1 MNKLIEKLEELSK
14 DKRIGIII
22 IVILLIILAALIV
35 VMVHSHYSYKET
47 TPKDLISTYTSKL
60 NKIEVD
66 ENEEDKSKL
75 EKAKK
80 TLTDLKAKVEGS
92 KDSFVEDD
100 DVREYNALIDK
111 INDKLDD
118 IDNII
123 KKINRKTDGEDVDEE
138 EKAEE
143 SEEAE
148 KDEET
153 DEEKISEEDT
163 PDTNQNTA
171 DTASDSNEDYSTWVP
186 ADTSQSEAEPESQP
200 EPTPVQTNPAYGTVT
215 TSQPEDNNGGWQCGT
230 IAYQYCSLYED
241 GTGEWEPVGVTGD
254 ISNESEFQKYASTVA
269 KPDRVGSAGETVS
282 TTVWVWLD

>member
-60 NKIEVD
+60 NRIKVD

-80 TLTDLKAKVEGS
+80 TLTYLKAKVEGS

-123 KKINRKTDGEDVDEE
+123 KKISKKPDDEDIDEE

-143 SEEAE
+143 SEETE
-148 KDEET
+148 
-153 DEEKISEEDT
+153 EEKISEKDT
-163 PDTNQNTA
+163 PDTNQNTE
-171 DTASDSNEDYSTWVP
+171 DTASDSTEDYSTWVP
-186 ADTSQSEAEPESQP
+186 ADTSQAEPEPQP
-200 EPTPVQTNPAYGTVT
+200 EPAPEPEAPPVQTNPAYGTVT